1 MSILIVGLTGQT
13 GAGKSTVAAKLR
25 EKGLCI
31 IDGDVAAREIMV
43 PGSSVLT
50 TLAAEF
56 GNDILNK
63 DGSLNRKL
71 LASRA
76 FANRE
81 NTLKLNGITHPVI
94 TRLVKKKIKEAEK
107 RGARAAV
114 IDAAAL
120 LESGIAPLCEL
131 IAVITAPEEERLGR
145 IMRRDKLSRAEA
157 LKRVGAQLDEDW
169 YRSHADIVLSTYPPE
184 KADSEVE
191 RLIALIDE
199 KTNKF
204 R

>member
-13 GAGKSTVAAKLR
+13 GAGKSTVAAKLAA
-25 EKGLCI
+25 KGVYV
-31 IDGDVAAREIMV
+31 IDGDAAAREIMV
-43 PGSSVLT
+43 PGASVLQ
-50 TLAAEF
+50 TLAAVF
-56 GNDILNK
+56 GEDILNQ

-81 NTLKLNGITHPVI
+81 NTLKLNRITHPVI
-94 TRLVKKKIKEAEK
+94 TRLVKKKIEQAEK
-107 RGARAAV
+107 RGERAAV

-145 IMRRDKLSRAEA
+145 IMRRDKLNRSEA
-157 LKRVGAQLDEDW
+157 LKRISAQLSEDW
-169 YRSHADIVLSTYPPE
+169 YRSHADIVLTTFPPE
-184 KADSEVE
+184 KANSEVE
-191 RLIALIDE
+191 KLIALIDK
-199 KTNKF
+199 KTNT
-204 R
+204 

>member
-13 GAGKSTVAAKLR
+13 GAGKSTVAAKLAA
-25 EKGLCI
+25 KGVYV
-31 IDGDVAAREIMV
+31 IDGDAAAREIMV
-43 PGSSVLT
+43 PGASVLQ
-50 TLAAEF
+50 TLAAVF
-56 GNDILNK
+56 GEDILNQ

-81 NTLKLNGITHPVI
+81 NTLKLNRITHPVI
-94 TRLVKKKIKEAEK
+94 TRLVKKKIEQAEK
-107 RGARAAV
+107 RGERAAV

-145 IMRRDKLSRAEA
+145 IMRRDKLNRSEA
-157 LKRVGAQLDEDW
+157 LKRISAQLSEDW
-169 YRSHADIVLSTYPPE
+169 YRSHADIVLTTFPPE
-184 KADSEVE
+184 KANSEVE
-191 RLIALIDE
+191 KLIALIDE
-199 KTNKF
+199 KTNT
-204 R
+204 

>member
-13 GAGKSTVAAKLR
+13 GAGKSTVAAKLAA
-25 EKGLCI
+25 KGVYV
-31 IDGDVAAREIMV
+31 IDGDAAAREIMV
-43 PGSSVLT
+43 PGASVLQ
-50 TLAAEF
+50 TLAAVF
-56 GNDILNK
+56 GEDILNQ

-81 NTLKLNGITHPVI
+81 NTLKLNRITHPVI
-94 TRLVKKKIKEAEK
+94 TRLVKKKIEQAEK
-107 RGARAAV
+107 RGERAAV

-145 IMRRDKLSRAEA
+145 IMRRDKLNRSEA
-157 LKRVGAQLDEDW
+157 LKRISAQLSEDW
-169 YRSHADIVLSTYPPE
+169 YRSHADIVLTTFPPE
-184 KADSEVE
+184 KANSEVE
-191 RLIALIDE
+191 KLIALIDE
-199 KTNKF
+199 KTNTL
-204 R
+204 